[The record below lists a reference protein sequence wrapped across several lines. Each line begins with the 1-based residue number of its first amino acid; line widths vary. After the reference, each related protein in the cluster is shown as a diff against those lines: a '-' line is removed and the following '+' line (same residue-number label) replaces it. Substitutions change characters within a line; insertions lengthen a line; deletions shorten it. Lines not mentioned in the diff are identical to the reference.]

1 MKGGTSIFLLLIM
14 LILKTSSYIVTDYCP
29 PRTKHSFYISSTA
42 GMGEYI
48 LEDSCMTED
57 NNSLYV
63 VGRTVGTSTMLT
75 ALISTDG
82 EIKYFQ

>member
-1 MKGGTSIFLLLIM
+1 MKGGTSIILLLST
-14 LILKTSSYIVTDYCP
+14 LILKATSYIVSDYCP

-42 GMGEYI
+42 ATGEYI

-63 VGRTVGTSTMLT
+63 VGRTVGT
-75 ALISTDG
+75 
-82 EIKYFQ
+82 

>member
-1 MKGGTSIFLLLIM
+1 MKGGTSIILLLLT
-14 LILKTSSYIVTDYCP
+14 LILKATSYIVSDYCP

-42 GMGEYI
+42 ATGEYI

-63 VGRTVGTSTMLT
+63 VGRTVGT
-75 ALISTDG
+75 
-82 EIKYFQ
+82 

>member
-1 MKGGTSIFLLLIM
+1 MKGGTSLILLLLMI
-14 LILKTSSYIVTDYCP
+14 ILKATSYIVSDYCP

-42 GMGEYI
+42 ATGEYI

-63 VGRTVGTSTMLT
+63 VGRTVGT
-75 ALISTDG
+75 
-82 EIKYFQ
+82 

>member
-1 MKGGTSIFLLLIM
+1 MKAGTFMI
-14 LILKTSSYIVTDYCP
+14 LILLMIILKASSYIVSDYCP

-42 GMGEYI
+42 ATGEYI

-63 VGRTVGTSTMLT
+63 VGRTVGT
-75 ALISTDG
+75 
-82 EIKYFQ
+82 